1 MGTDTGESALSVLTG
16 TMGSSA
22 MAGKPVSMVCS
33 SCVLAK
39 QSAIPIRM
47 IYI

>member
-1 MGTDTGESALSVLTG
+1 MGTDTGESALSALTG
-16 TMGSSA
+16 SMGSSA
-22 MAGKPVSMVCS
+22 TTGKPVSLVCS

-39 QSAIPIRM
+39 RSAIPIQK

>member
-1 MGTDTGESALSVLTG
+1 MGTDTGESALCALTG

-22 MAGKPVSMVCS
+22 MAGKPVSLVCS

-39 QSAIPIRM
+39 WSAIPIQM